1 MPTMTMTV
9 LARAENVQASIE
21 NSHRI
26 LILLTPEFIKD
37 DWSLFALQEVS
48 LLAIFF
54 ASWSHLFLLFLRY
67 VIYMLLMP
75 H

>member
-1 MPTMTMTV
+1 MLTMTMTV

-48 LLAIFF
+48 LLDFF
-54 ASWSHLFLLFLRY
+54 FTSWSHSFFLFLRY
-67 VIYMLLMP
+67 VIYV
-75 H
+75 